1 MPPRRHIVESTSQDN
16 FSPWIQLRVRRYCG
30 IDPSTMA
37 APTSKGIDMQY
48 EEFITRVAQ
57 SAGVS
62 QDTAAA
68 LTRATLATL
77 AERISGGEA
86 RDLAAQLPARLQ
98 TPLMGAEE
106 QAEKFSFEEFVARTQ
121 DRAGV
126 DAHIAEVGV
135 EAVLATLRDAVSPGE
150 FDDVLS
156 QLPAEFHGLG
166 ARRPH

>member
-1 MPPRRHIVESTSQDN
+1 MESTSQDN

-48 EEFITRVAQ
+48 EEFITRVAE

-68 LTRATLATL
+68 LARATLATL

-106 QAEKFSFEEFVARTQ
+106 QAEKFSFEEFVARTR